1 MKISQYGIDSTPSL
15 SSKLI
20 GTDVSD
26 SDITKN
32 YQLSDIAALINENT
46 QFASVLVANSTV
58 SQVPSGVGVATQ
70 VSFGPAQSNA
80 AVSLA
85 ANGLVTFNQTGLYM
99 INGYGSIERQGSSGG
114 VSIILFRFLVNG
126 VQASAVKGF
135 HLDSTDVVVP
145 YEITFPLNI
154 TTIGTTISFEIMRD
168 ASGSGNGL
176 NQGGLYPHTN
186 LSGWGNIPSADLNIW
201 QLQ

>member
-1 MKISQYGIDSTPSL
+1 MKISQYGLDSTPSL

-20 GTDVSD
+20 GTDTSD
-26 SDITKN
+26 SNITKN
-32 YQLSDIAALINENT
+32 YEFAAIAQLINENT

-70 VSFGPAQSNA
+70 VSFGSAQSND

-99 INGYGSIERQGSSGG
+99 INAYGSIERQGSSGG

-168 ASGSGNGL
+168 ASGTGSGL

-186 LSGWGNIPSADLNIW
+186 LSGWSNIPSADLNIW

>member
-1 MKISQYGIDSTPSL
+1 MKISQYGTDSTPSL

-20 GTDVSD
+20 GTDTSD

-32 YQLSDIAALINENT
+32 FEISAIAGLINENT
-46 QFASVLVANSTV
+46 QFTSVLAAYSTV

-70 VSFGPAQSNA
+70 VTFGPAQSN
-80 AVSLA
+80 STLTLG
-85 ANGLVTFNQTGLYM
+85 ANGLVTFNETGLYM

-114 VSIILFRFLVNG
+114 VSVILFRFLVNG

-135 HLDSTDVVVP
+135 HLDSTDVTVP
-145 YEITFPLNI
+145 YEITFPFNV
-154 TTIGTTISFEIMRD
+154 TSVGTTISFEIMRD

-186 LSGWGNIPSADLNIW
+186 TSGWSNIPSADLNIW

>member
-1 MKISQYGIDSTPSL
+1 MKISQYGLDSTPSL

-20 GTDVSD
+20 GTDTSD
-26 SDITKN
+26 SNITKN
-32 YQLSDIAALINENT
+32 YEFAAIAQLINENT
-46 QFASVLVANSTV
+46 QFASVLVSNSTV

-70 VSFGPAQSNA
+70 VSFGSAQSNA

-99 INGYGSIERQGSSGG
+99 INAYGSFERQGSSGG

-135 HLDSTDVVVP
+135 HLDTTDVVFP

-168 ASGSGNGL
+168 ASSTGAGL
-176 NQGGLYPHTN
+176 NQGGMYPHTN
-186 LSGWGNIPSADLNIW
+186 LSGWSNIPSADLNIW

>member
-1 MKISQYGIDSTPSL
+1 MKISQYGLDSTPSL

-20 GTDVSD
+20 GTDTSD
-26 SDITKN
+26 SNITKN
-32 YQLSDIAALINENT
+32 YEFAAIAQLINENT

-70 VSFGPAQSNA
+70 VSFGSAQSND

-168 ASGSGNGL
+168 ASGTGSGL

-186 LSGWGNIPSADLNIW
+186 LSGWSNIPSADLNIW

>member
-1 MKISQYGIDSTPSL
+1 MKISQYGLDSTPSL

-20 GTDVSD
+20 GTDTSD
-26 SDITKN
+26 SNITKN
-32 YQLSDIAALINENT
+32 YEFAAIAQLINENT

-70 VSFGPAQSNA
+70 VSFGSAQSNA

-99 INGYGSIERQGSSGG
+99 INGYGGIERQGSSGG

-135 HLDSTDVVVP
+135 HLDSTDLVVP

-168 ASGSGNGL
+168 ASGTGSGL

-186 LSGWGNIPSADLNIW
+186 LSGWSNIPSADLNIW